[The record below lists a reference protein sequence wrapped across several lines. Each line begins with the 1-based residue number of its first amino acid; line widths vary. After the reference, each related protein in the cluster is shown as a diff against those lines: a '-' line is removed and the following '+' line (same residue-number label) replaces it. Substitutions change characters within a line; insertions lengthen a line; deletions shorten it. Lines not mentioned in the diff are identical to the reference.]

1 MGGAERCYYNAGE
14 KNQFILWLTIY
25 FMVGEISVYV
35 MIMLPSMWYTASVS
49 NINKCCIWAARV
61 VIMWLCGMALRFV
74 SCLGWSHYSPMETF
88 LLVKIIVSVQVIL
101 NECEQN
107 LRAASLSSRIPQLA
121 HVSSRVIGLVFESL
135 KVLRGPYLEGL
146 TSALSEVPWNKL
158 LRKPR

>member
-1 MGGAERCYYNAGE
+1 
-14 KNQFILWLTIY
+14 
-25 FMVGEISVYV
+25 
-35 MIMLPSMWYTASVS
+35 
-49 NINKCCIWAARV
+49 
-61 VIMWLCGMALRFV
+61 MALRFV

-107 LRAASLSSRIPQLA
+107 LRAASLLSRIPQLA

-146 TSALSEVPWNKL
+146 PSALSEVPWNKL